1 MVPARDGAAAIDVN
15 AVVTRIKCD
24 LRHIVLEKATTKLTG
39 GAQPFLFLR
48 SWAAKICLSLVV
60 DDTVAVNPG
69 ASVTTPL
76 HTVNNVAQ
84 SFTLGVGAG
93 LTTQAV
99 RQEDVE
105 FLVSFSDIDKEF
117 HQTSTGP
124 FYYSC
129 PYDHGLLL
137 ESDLGLDK
145 LINNALS
152 PVENG
157 VLVPGR
163 NVGPAVGAPP
173 PIPPPDIGRIAAVK
187 KSDTEEQR
195 KRFSEASITELK
207 ALSAKSSTIA
217 DRLVKT
223 FGTRIS

>member
-1 MVPARDGAAAIDVN
+1 MVPPRDGAAAIDVN
-15 AVVTRIKCD
+15 AVVTRVKCD
-24 LRHIVLEKATTKLTG
+24 LRNIVLEKARKKIG

-48 SWAAKICLSLVV
+48 SWAAKIRLSLVV
-60 DDTVAVNPG
+60 DDSASINPG

-117 HQTSTGP
+117 QQTSTGP

-129 PYDHGLLL
+129 PEDRGLLL

-163 NVGPAVGAPP
+163 NVGRPAGIHGELYPHKASRAPCGA
-173 PIPPPDIGRIAAVK
+173 
-187 KSDTEEQR
+187 S
-195 KRFSEASITELK
+195 
-207 ALSAKSSTIA
+207 LSAPSLTGKCLKWRESRS
-217 DRLVKT
+217 
-223 FGTRIS
+223 

>member
-173 PIPPPDIGRIAAVK
+173 PIPPPDIGENCGRQEK
-187 KSDTEEQR
+187 
-195 KRFSEASITELK
+195 
-207 ALSAKSSTIA
+207 
-217 DRLVKT
+217 
-223 FGTRIS
+223 